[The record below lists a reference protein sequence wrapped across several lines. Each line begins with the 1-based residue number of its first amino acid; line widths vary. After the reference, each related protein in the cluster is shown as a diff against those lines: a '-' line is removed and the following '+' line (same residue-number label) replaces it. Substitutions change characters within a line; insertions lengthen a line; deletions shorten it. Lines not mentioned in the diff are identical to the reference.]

1 MLEALDLSRITDPD
15 ARRIVDMLVQ
25 IIEAQAA
32 EIALSKETVQQL
44 RDEVARLKGEQGKPT
59 IRRQPPQRAHSSEL
73 ERPAD
78 PRPPHPRAERRL
90 LVVDREEVCRVDRGT
105 LPPDA
110 TFKGHEPFVV
120 QDVVLRTDTVRYLR
134 EKWYAG
140 STGRTYLAD
149 LPAGIS
155 DHFGPQVKALALMLY
170 HVSGVSEPKIREVLS
185 SVGLP
190 VAAGTLSQWLTAELK
205 PLHGEAEAVYRAG
218 LASGPWQQIDDTSTR
233 VNGVN
238 HHCQVV
244 CNPLYTSY
252 HTTPAKDRRT
262 VIDVLRPGQEG
273 TYLINARALDW
284 LAQVGVSARVREQVG
299 HLPQD
304 QVVDH
309 ATLDGWLAT
318 LRPPLG
324 PQQRSRLYDATAL
337 AAYQAQTAVPVVDV
351 LVCDDAGQFV
361 GVTRGRALCWVHDAR
376 HYKKLTPVV
385 PENQARL
392 RDFMTD
398 YWAFY
403 GDLLRYRERPC
414 PQEAARLRAAFTTLF
429 STTTGY
435 PALDERIALTRAHQ
449 QELLLVLDHPE
460 LPLHNNRSELGARRR
475 VRKRDVSFGP
485 RTPAGAKA
493 WDTLQTLAATAQQH
507 GVNVLQYLAD
517 RVSGACQMPSLAR
530 LVAQGAATLMLGA
543 SWDAD
548 PATPP
553 F

>member
-1 MLEALDLSRITDPD
+1 MLEALDLSHISDPA
-15 ARRIVDMLVQ
+15 ARHIVDILMQ

-32 EIALSKETVQQL
+32 AIAELHETVQQL

-59 IRRQPPQRAHSSEL
+59 IRPQPAARDHSSTQ

-78 PRPPHPRAERRL
+78 PRTPAPRAEQRPV
-90 LVVDREEVCRVDRGT
+90 VVDREEVRRMDRGT

-110 TFKGHEPFVV
+110 QFKGLEPFVV
-120 QDVVLRTDTVRYLR
+120 QEVVLRTDTVRYLR
-134 EKWYAG
+134 EKWYAP

-155 DHFGPQVKALALMLY
+155 DHFGPQVKALALMLAQ
-170 HVSGVSEPKIREVLS
+170 VSGVSEPQILTLVG
-185 SVGLP
+185 SVGLR
-190 VAAGTLSQWLTAELK
+190 VSAGTLSEWLTADLAA
-205 PLHGEAEAVYRAG
+205 LHAEAEAVYAAG
-218 LASGPWQQIDDTSTR
+218 LASSPWQQIDDTSTR
-233 VNGVN
+233 VNGIN

-252 HTTPAKDRRT
+252 HTTPAKDRLT
-262 VIDVLRPGQEG
+262 VIDLLRPGQEG
-273 TYLINARALDW
+273 TYLINARALNG
-284 LAQVGVSARVREQVG
+284 LAQAGVSARVRAQVAQ
-299 HLPQD
+299 LPQD
-304 QVVDH
+304 QEVDQ

-318 LRPPLG
+318 LQPALG
-324 PQQRSRLYDATAL
+324 PQQRQHVYEAAAQ
-337 AAYQAQTAVPVVDV
+337 AAYAAQTTLPVVEA

-361 GVTRGRALCWVHDAR
+361 GVTPERALCWVHDAR

-385 PENQARL
+385 PENRARL
-392 RDFMTD
+392 EAFMSD

-403 GDLLRYRERPC
+403 ADLLAYREQPAV
-414 PQEAARLRAAFTTLF
+414 QEAARLRSAFTTLF

-435 PALDERIALTRAHQ
+435 ADLDARSAKTLAHQ

-507 GVNVLQYLAD
+507 GVNVLHYLYD
-517 RVSGACQMPSLAR
+517 RVSGAGQMPSLAS
-530 LVAQGAATLMLGA
+530 LIAQQAVPRALGA

-548 PATPP
+548 PAAPHV
-553 F
+553 

>member
-1 MLEALDLSRITDPD
+1 MLDALELNRITDSE
-15 ARRIVDMLVQ
+15 ARRVVDLLVQ

-32 EIALSKETVQQL
+32 EIATLKETVQQL

-59 IRRQPPQRAHSSEL
+59 IRPRPAGHSSEQ

-78 PRPPHPRAERRL
+78 HRTSSSRAGRRA
-90 LVVDREEVCRVDRGT
+90 VVVEREEVRRVDRST

-110 TFKGHEPFVV
+110 EFKGLEPFVV
-120 QDVVLRTDTVRYLR
+120 QEVVLRTDTVRYLR
-134 EKWYAG
+134 EKWYAS

-149 LPAGIS
+149 LPPGVS
-155 DHFGPQVKALALMLY
+155 DHFGPQVKALALMLAQ
-170 HVSGVSEPKIREVLS
+170 VSGVSEPQIRTLLG
-185 SVGLP
+185 SVGLR
-190 VAAGTLSQWLTAELK
+190 VSAGTLSGWLTADLGA
-205 PLHGEAEAVYRAG
+205 LHAEAAAVYVAG
-218 LASGPWQQIDDTSTR
+218 LASSPWQQIDDTSTR
-233 VNGVN
+233 VNGVP

-252 HTTPAKDRRT
+252 HTTPAKDRLT
-262 VIDVLRPGQEG
+262 VIDLLRPGQEG
-273 TYLINARALDW
+273 TYLLNARAQAG
-284 LAQVGVSARVREQVG
+284 LAQVGVSARVRVQLG
-299 HLPQD
+299 QLPQD
-304 QVVDH
+304 QVVDQ

-318 LRPPLG
+318 LQPALG
-324 PQQRSRLYDATAL
+324 LQQRQRIYEATAR
-337 AAYQAQTAVPVVDV
+337 AAYAAQTAVPVVEA

-361 GVTRGRALCWVHDAR
+361 GVTAERALCWVHDAR

-385 PENQARL
+385 PENRARL
-392 RDFMTD
+392 QAFMTD

-403 GDLLRYRERPC
+403 ADLLAYREQPSV
-414 PQEAARLRAAFTTLF
+414 PEAGRLRTAFTTLF

-435 PALDERIALTRAHQ
+435 AALDARIAKTQAHQ

-507 GVNVLQYLAD
+507 GVNVLHYFCD
-517 RVSGACQMPSLAR
+517 RVSGAGQMPSLAS
-530 LVAQGAATLMLGA
+530 LIAQQAAPLALGA
-543 SWDAD
+543 SWDPNTAA
-548 PATPP
+548 PLV
-553 F
+553 